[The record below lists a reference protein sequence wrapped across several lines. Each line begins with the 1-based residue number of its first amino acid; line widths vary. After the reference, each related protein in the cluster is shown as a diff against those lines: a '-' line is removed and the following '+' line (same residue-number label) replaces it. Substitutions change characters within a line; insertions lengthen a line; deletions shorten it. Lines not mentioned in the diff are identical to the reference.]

1 MCGFIAGKDLPQDLS
16 QVIEH
21 MSYRGLPGY
30 KGYRRFGSYG
40 QYQFAHYSLPF
51 VNLDPAVCVQPI
63 DSEPPALFVGEI
75 FNYADFG
82 YSTDIECAIEEFW
95 TSCSQN
101 LFESFH
107 KFDGFW
113 SFVTMF
119 NGHIIAA
126 TDYLSQK
133 PVYYR
138 TDIEVLA
145 SEIDVLARLAP
156 VTRDEVFMS
165 NTLKWGYS
173 PDPRTPW
180 NEIKQVP
187 PGHYYYKG
195 NVHPY
200 WDWKKVPWTTSLHHD
215 LLTATELRLGGQ
227 REVAVLLSGGLDST
241 IIYGLLKLLGKDVT
255 AVHVDNGEK
264 GFANLALHLN
274 DTMHHVKLDDVT
286 SYEALIVHQSPVD
299 LGSVKPQ
306 IAMAKK
312 LRELGFYAVL
322 TGDGADELFGGYR
335 RAAEYDSQYSD
346 MFCELPY
353 YHLPKIDRTMM
364 RYTIET
370 RSPFLAPSICKHAMN
385 APYIERNGEKK
396 LLKQTF
402 KDIVPREIL
411 LRDKHPLKTDAIRT
425 NPMDHR
431 VVLDRLFR
439 GMEFTYA

>member
-1 MCGFIAGKDLPQDLS
+1 MCGFIAGKDLSQDLS
-16 QVIEH
+16 QVIED
-21 MSYRGLPGY
+21 MNYRGLPGY
-30 KGYRRFGSYG
+30 KGYKKFSKDR
-40 QYQFAHYSLPF
+40 YQFAHYSLPF

-63 DSEPPALFVGEI
+63 SSPPPALFVGEI
-75 FNYADFG
+75 FNYAELG
-82 YSTDIECAIEEFW
+82 YETDIKCAIEEFW
-95 TSCSQN
+95 QSDN
-101 LFESFH
+101 LFENFH
-107 KFDGFW
+107 HFDGFW
-113 SFVTMF
+113 SFVTMYD
-119 NGHIIAA
+119 GDIIAA

-138 TDIEVLA
+138 TDIEALA
-145 SEIDVLARLAP
+145 SEIAILTKLGDVT
-156 VTRDEVFMS
+156 VDETFMS

-187 PGHYYYKG
+187 PGHYYHKG
-195 NVHPY
+195 SVHKY
-200 WDWKKVPWTTSLHHD
+200 WDWDKVSCTNLRTD
-215 LLTATELRLGGQ
+215 LLKATELRLGGQ

-241 IIYGLLKLLGKDVT
+241 IIYGLLKQLGKDVT

-274 DTMHHVKLDDVT
+274 DTMHYVKLDDVT
-286 SYEALIVHQSPVD
+286 DSEAVMIHQSPVD

-335 RAAEYDSQYSD
+335 RAKEYDSQYSD
-346 MFCELPY
+346 MFSELPY

-370 RSPFLAPSICKHAMN
+370 RSPFLSPSVCKHAMN
-385 APYIERNGEKK
+385 TPYSDRMGEKT
-396 LLKQTF
+396 LLKKTF
-402 KDIVPREIL
+402 KDIVPQEIL
-411 LRDKHPLKTDAIRT
+411 DRDKHPLKTNAIRT
-425 NPMDHR
+425 DPMTQRKTNDYIWR
-431 VVLDRLFR
+431 KLN
-439 GMEFTYA
+439 EK